1 MMDQAECGYFKS
13 TSMASNNRE
22 KNGNFDSQTSGN
34 PLDLKSVQN
43 NDAGWLNMK
52 FCFSHMLMTSLLC
65 QKQCRPMKNFG
76 IC

>member
-1 MMDQAECGYFKS
+1 LKGQESYTKNYLLTLHHTTKLEEGSLD
-13 TSMASNNRE
+13 ASNNQ

-52 FCFSHMLMTSLLC
+52 FCFSHMLMTSL
-65 QKQCRPMKNFG
+65 
-76 IC
+76 